1 MPEATVGR
9 AMTSPR
15 NPSLTQTNWDLIRD
29 AAGGSP
35 TSQSSLEQ
43 VARRSWPAIYA
54 FIRASGRNP
63 DEAAELTQGFL
74 CDVFLARGLLE
85 KADQSRGRF
94 RTLVLGS
101 VRNYLADMHRRRT
114 ASTRKPKSGSIGRL
128 DDLSEH
134 TTEPA
139 GMAALTPEAAFHSR
153 YVATII
159 RSSTERLQR
168 ALLADGDEAG
178 WEIFRGRVL
187 QPSIDGTAVSY
198 EHLAPRFGLGK
209 GACAA
214 KLLMV
219 KRRFAS
225 ILMEEL
231 RATIDNPND
240 LQEEVADLLALLQS
254 R

>member
-198 EHLAPRFGLGK
+198 EHLAPRFGL
-209 GACAA
+209 
-214 KLLMV
+214 
-219 KRRFAS
+219 
-225 ILMEEL
+225 
-231 RATIDNPND
+231 
-240 LQEEVADLLALLQS
+240 
-254 R
+254 